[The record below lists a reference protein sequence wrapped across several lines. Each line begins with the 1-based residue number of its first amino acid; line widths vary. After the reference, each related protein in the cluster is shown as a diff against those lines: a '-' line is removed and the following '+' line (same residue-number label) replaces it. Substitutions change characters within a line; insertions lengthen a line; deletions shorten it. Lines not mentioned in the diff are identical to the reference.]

1 MEIEA
6 LLNVDLNK
14 LLSNLFIV
22 VVSII
27 LYVITGII
35 VFLFISF
42 FFGLLFSINIYFYLK
57 KRRREKRLIEI
68 REGNIKYDPIELS
81 YNDFISLC
89 RKGLPTSII
98 KLDNEY
104 YNISCVLYEDLET
117 EKYKFICTINN
128 KRLRSIEALMNYNFN
143 GKKLSNYN
151 KIIIMEI
158 DNKNPKEFY

>member
-68 REGNIKYDPIELS
+68 REGIIKYNPIELS
-81 YNDFISLC
+81 YNDF
-89 RKGLPTSII
+89 I

-128 KRLRSIEALMNYNFN
+128 KRLRSIEALMNYSFN